1 MKIAMKSS
9 GQRQLVI
16 AIALVA
22 AVVLDVVPAQ
32 AQNIGQRGTKP
43 SDAPPVET
51 HPKVDEKAYKAA
63 LDRIPTPT
71 QKYDP
76 WGNARPSEPEK
87 PVKKPN

>member
-1 MKIAMKSS
+1 M
-9 GQRQLVI
+9 I

-32 AQNIGQRGTKP
+32 AQNIGQRGAKP
-43 SDAPPVET
+43 SDTPPVET

-71 QKYDP
+71 QKHDP

-87 PVKKPN
+87 PAKKPN